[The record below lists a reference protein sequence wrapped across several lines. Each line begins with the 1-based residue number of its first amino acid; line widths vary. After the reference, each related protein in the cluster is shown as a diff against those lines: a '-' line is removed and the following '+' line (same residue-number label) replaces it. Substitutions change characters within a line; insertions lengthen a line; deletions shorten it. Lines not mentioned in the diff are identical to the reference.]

1 MHRAIQNFSNYQD
14 DERVI
19 DQVVKFNSEFYK
31 VNLELDKTLIFP
43 QSVKEGDRGE
53 NFAIHQPHIR
63 NMYEDKTIS
72 KLIAIHILSSR
83 DDIQGGEFR
92 FASWGE
98 PQRKDNYGKLV
109 PTKNPYPV
117 WLNEQGSLFVIPAL
131 ENVSTERVVS
141 GQLDFIQYVFRGANY
156 K

>member
-1 MHRAIQNFSNYQD
+1 MYQSIQDFGTYRD

-43 QSVKEGDRGE
+43 QSVKEGDRA
-53 NFAIHQPHIR
+53 NNLAIHQPHIF
-63 NMYEDKTIS
+63 NMYEDKVIS

-83 DDIQGGEFR
+83 DDLQGGEFR
-92 FASWGE
+92 FHAWGE
-98 PQRKDNYGKLV
+98 PQRKDNYGKLIH
-109 PTKNPYPV
+109 TKNPYPV

-131 ENVSTERVVS
+131 ENVATERVVS